1 MIIGAA
7 LGAIGSVF
15 NTGLSIYREKQ
26 QLQADKEKRSDEFEM
41 AKLNAQRDTDVAN
54 ASDDKDVRVA
64 SYVQDAAM
72 GQGSQW
78 VINLLRLVRPALTF
92 YALALITL
100 FWFTILDDE
109 SKKLIV
115 ASVLDLAA
123 MAIAWWFGER
133 GIKK

>member
-7 LGAIGSVF
+7 LGAIGSIF
-15 NTGLSIYREKQ
+15 NTGLSIYRDKQ
-26 QLQADKEKRSDEFEM
+26 QFQADKEKRSDEFEM

-64 SYVQDAAM
+64 SYAQDSAI

-78 VINLLRLVRPALTF
+78 VVNLLRLVRPALTF

-100 FWFTILDDE
+100 FWFTILDEE